1 MARVN
6 NLTVCSGVGKTQ
18 LLLTL
23 LLSAQ
28 LSPPQ
33 GLSRSTIYMS
43 TEAQLSTTRLNQ
55 ILSNHPRLY
64 NLSTSTRPSLGKVH
78 CIPVQD
84 LESQEH
90 ILEYQLP
97 IMVQR
102 YNVGLVVVD
111 SVAANYRAEHG
122 SSVPKD
128 LVNRAAQLAKLGR
141 ILRRLAITENLA
153 VVVANQV
160 LDRFEPIGERAN
172 LYTLSSSPSIS
183 SQASQTQNALNATNH
198 KGQARAEIMSLDYQ
212 QRFFTGWGDE
222 PRANADDLKT
232 PALGLGWTNQIA
244 ARIVL
249 KMDGSRVVN
258 QTPGGA
264 EDYIGGNLWRD
275 RRKRRFLSLVFAP
288 WVVGTLTPVE
298 FEIRKEGLISIGPG
312 RREHEAHE
320 EHEEHEL

>member
-1 MARVN
+1 M
-6 NLTVCSGVGKTQ
+6 
-18 LLLTL
+18 
-23 LLSAQ
+23 
-28 LSPPQ
+28 
-33 GLSRSTIYMS
+33 
-43 TEAQLSTTRLNQ
+43 
-55 ILSNHPRLY
+55 
-64 NLSTSTRPSLGKVH
+64 
-78 CIPVQD
+78 
-84 LESQEH
+84 
-90 ILEYQLP
+90 EYQLP

-102 YNVGLVVVD
+102 YNIGLVVVD

-160 LDRFEPIGERAN
+160 SDRFEPIGERAN

-183 SQASQTQNALNATNH
+183 SQASQTQNALNGINH
-198 KGQARAEIMSLDYQ
+198 KDQARTEIMSLDYQ

-222 PRANADDLKT
+222 PGANADDLKT
-232 PALGLGWTNQIA
+232 PALGLGWANQIA

-258 QTPGGA
+258 QTPSGA
-264 EDYIGGNLWRD
+264 EEYIGGSLWRD

-298 FEIRKEGLISIGPG
+298 FEIRKEGLISIGSG
-312 RREHEAHE
+312 RRDHE
-320 EHEEHEL
+320 EDEEHEL